1 MQNVGYNIKDL
12 IQEAQFRWLR
22 PGEVH
27 FILHNYK
34 ETQLN
39 HEPPQKPPSGS
50 LFLFNKRVLRFFR
63 KDGHS
68 WRRKKD
74 GKNVGEAHERLK
86 VGNVE
91 ALNCYYAHG
100 EENPNFQRRSYWML
114 DLAMEHIVLVH
125 YRDITIGKHSA
136 GPISSLTLGSS
147 NIIQSSNSY
156 TTQPSLSASASEFD
170 EPYTSM
176 SGGPTFVEVTQS
188 VLTTSNGMNLTERI
202 EKIDASPDLQVNH
215 ALKRLEEQLSLDDKK
230 DIGIFYSD
238 DEGPIDLGL
247 TINEQC
253 YIGSEGLHYGSNEPV
268 SLQYSDKAHD
278 QLNTLCNCATDYG
291 RLHQY
296 HQPPPIELTTPS
308 QQTLIWKDILNYD
321 GNAACDGSLEN
332 YAYPSDKNEVLLPQ
346 LQKDTMEDQ
355 GNHHSR
361 DTGASNESSILL
373 SQELEDSSFPA
384 STRPNNMFQ
393 SDADLYSTL
402 FDQGQ
407 IGTPLAS
414 DSSLTIGQEQKFS
427 IREISPEWG
436 YAYGP
441 TKVLIIGTFTCDP
454 SNGEWICMFGD
465 TEVPVEII
473 QEGVLCCHAPPH
485 PPGKVT
491 ICITSGNREACSE
504 VREFEYH
511 DKPNMQMQ
519 TNLKEHESNRSS
531 EELLLLVK
539 VVQML
544 SSDKIGPNSRSDGMG
559 VLESSLSGEDSFAQI
574 IETLLNGS
582 LETSKTIDWLLE
594 EVLKDKLQ
602 TWVRFKLQ
610 GKDGTPVLSKREQ
623 GIIHMVSGLGFVWAL
638 TPILKSGVGINFR
651 DVNGWTALH
660 WAARFGREKM
670 VAELIASGAY
680 AGAVTDPSH
689 QDPTGKTPASIA
701 ATYGHNGLAG
711 YLAEVELTTHLSSLT
726 LKESELSKC
735 SADVEA
741 ERTVNSLSDPNLVN
755 EDHLSF
761 KDAIAAVR
769 NAAQAASRIQAAF
782 RLHSFKKR
790 KQQEDA
796 ENVCDIYEYGIFE
809 SDIEGL
815 SAASKV
821 IFGNARDHNAAL
833 CIQKKYRGWKGRK
846 DFLAFRQ
853 KVVKIQAHV
862 RGHQARKNYE
872 IICWAVGLVEKIILR
887 WHRKGA
893 GLRGFH
899 MGSVDESEDEDIV
912 KIFRKQKVDVALSEA
927 VSRVLSMVNSTPAR
941 QQYRRMLQKY
951 QQAKAE
957 RGGLESEGAAC
968 MEEAEDFE
976 ELEDEEEE
984 GSMRRLNEEE
994 EKEEDKILKEIKK
1007 VRRQNVITQ
1016 CLVSVM
1022 ILVTVAWQI
1031 SEVSIILK
1039 LKDGVT
1045 HPFRSVGTIFKSL
1058 LIKPPPPPPLPSHH
1072 DDTPPKS
1079 NLIDSTPAA
1088 VVHDDHLN
1096 LPKIDL
1102 GFNLPQQD

>member
-1 MQNVGYNIKDL
+1 MMSGYGIKEL

-22 PGEVH
+22 PGEVL
-27 FILHNYK
+27 FILQNYE

-39 HEPPQKPPSGS
+39 HEPPKKPPSGS

-114 DLAMEHIVLVH
+114 DSAMEHIVLVH

-136 GPISSLTLGSS
+136 GPISTLTLGSS

-156 TTQPSLSASASEFD
+156 ITQLTLSASASEFD

-176 SGGPTFVEVTQS
+176 SGGPTFVEVSQS
-188 VLTTSNGMNLTERI
+188 VLTTSNGSSGMSLTQRI
-202 EKIDASPDLQVNH
+202 EEIESSPDLQINQ
-215 ALKRLEEQLSLDDKK
+215 ALKRLEEQLSLDDFK
-230 DIGIFYSD
+230 DTGIFYSGT
-238 DEGPIDLGL
+238 EGPNDLELSMIEQSYSGL
-247 TINEQC
+247 
-253 YIGSEGLHYGSNEPV
+253 EGLKYGSDDFA
-268 SLQYSDKAHD
+268 SLQYPDKAED
-278 QLNTLCNCATDYG
+278 QLNTLHNCTTDYG
-291 RLHQY
+291 RLHQ
-296 HQPPPIELTTPS
+296 HQQLPMVEFTIPN
-308 QQTLIWKDILNYD
+308 QQTLIWKDILRYD
-321 GNAACDGSLEN
+321 GNAAGGGSLEN
-332 YAYPSDKNEVLLPQ
+332 NAYPSDTNEVLLPQ
-346 LQKDTMEDQ
+346 QQSEIMIDQ
-355 GNHHSR
+355 GRHNSVN
-361 DTGASNESSILL
+361 TGASNESFILL
-373 SQELEDSSFPA
+373 SQELEDSTFPVYA
-384 STRPNNMFQ
+384 FSNNMFQ
-393 SDADLYSTL
+393 SDTDLYSTL

-414 DSSLTIGQEQKFS
+414 DSSLTVAQEQKFS

-436 YAYGP
+436 YVTEP

-454 SNGEWICMFGD
+454 SNREWVCMFGD

-473 QEGVLCCHAPPH
+473 QEGVICCHAPPH

-504 VREFEYH
+504 IREFEYR
-511 DKPNMQMQ
+511 DKPNIQMQ
-519 TNLKEHESNRSS
+519 TNLTESESNRSS
-531 EELLLLVK
+531 EELLLLVRF
-539 VVQML
+539 VQML
-544 SSDKIGPNSRSDGMG
+544 LSDKIGENGKSTETS
-559 VLESSLSGEDSFAQI
+559 VLDSSMASEDSWAQI
-574 IETLLNGS
+574 IETVLNGC
-582 LETSKTIDWLLE
+582 LETSKTIDWLLQ

-602 TWVRFKLQ
+602 TWVWIKLQ
-610 GKDGTPVLSKREQ
+610 NKDSLPVLSKREQ
-623 GIIHMVSGLGFVWAL
+623 GIIHMISGLGFVWAL
-638 TPILKSGVGINFR
+638 ELILKSGVGINFR

-711 YLAEVELTTHLSSLT
+711 YLSEVELTTHLSSLT

-741 ERTVNSLSDPNLVN
+741 ERTVNSISHPSLEN
-755 EDHLSF
+755 ENNLSF

-769 NAAQAASRIQAAF
+769 NAVQAASRIQAAF
-782 RLHSFKKR
+782 RAHSFKKR
-790 KQQEDA
+790 KQQEAAKNIGGD
-796 ENVCDIYEYGIFE
+796 EFGIFE
-809 SDIEGL
+809 SDFEGL
-815 SAASKV
+815 SAASKF
-821 IFGNARDHNAAL
+821 IFGNSQDHNAAL

-846 DFLAFRQ
+846 NFLAFRQ

-872 IICWAVGLVEKIILR
+872 IMCWAVGIVEKIILR
-887 WHRKGA
+887 WHRKGV

-899 MGSVDESEDEDIV
+899 LDFVDESEDEDIA
-912 KIFRKQKVDVALSEA
+912 KAFRKQKVDVALGEA

-941 QQYRRMLQKY
+941 QQYRRILQKY

-957 RGGLESEGAAC
+957 QGVYESEGAYTSSQDRTAC
-968 MEEAEDFE
+968 ME
-976 ELEDEEEE
+976 
-984 GSMRRLNEEE
+984 NEE
-994 EKEEDKILKEIKK
+994 I
-1007 VRRQNVITQ
+1007 V
-1016 CLVSVM
+1016 
-1022 ILVTVAWQI
+1022 
-1031 SEVSIILK
+1031 
-1039 LKDGVT
+1039 
-1045 HPFRSVGTIFKSL
+1045 
-1058 LIKPPPPPPLPSHH
+1058 
-1072 DDTPPKS
+1072 
-1079 NLIDSTPAA
+1079 
-1088 VVHDDHLN
+1088 
-1096 LPKIDL
+1096 
-1102 GFNLPQQD
+1102 